1 MEAGERGL
9 HGRNVTQDVQ
19 EQEENRCEHESVTI
33 QNQKME
39 ESLASVEKRSK
50 KIAE

>member
-19 EQEENRCEHESVTI
+19 EQEENRCEHENVTI

-39 ESLASVEKRSK
+39 ERLASERKRRK
-50 KIAE
+50 ELAE